1 MTLPT
6 PDPVSTSPASPAV
19 GPPASARVR
28 AALVGAGRI
37 GSHHAR
43 ALARE
48 VPGADLTTVVD
59 PRVEA
64 AQALAEELGARAV
77 PTIEEAL
84 ADDTLDAVL
93 ITTPAALH
101 TSAITTAAK
110 AGRHVFTEKPI
121 TTTLEDAHTV
131 IDACRDAD
139 VHLQVGFNRRF
150 APGFVAARKAVEDG
164 RVGRVRLMRSVTRDP
179 GPFTADPLSTPRG
192 TIFLETLIHD
202 FDTLLWLNPGAKV
215 LSVHAHADALV
226 RPDAKADGFLDTAVV
241 TIVFDNG
248 ATAVAEACFEASYGY
263 DVRGEVLGDVGMVT
277 MGCGRTS
284 DMTYFGA
291 QGAAWDTSR
300 ADTDLLHTA
309 YVAELD
315 AFVRTVRGEDV
326 AASGAVVGGLPGPEA
341 GLASLRVAHAAI
353 TSASQNR
360 TVTLEETSA

>member
-1 MTLPT
+1 M
-6 PDPVSTSPASPAV
+6 TSPAPHPLSSSPDSSAAR
-19 GPPASARVR
+19 PTASARVR

-48 VPGADLTTVVD
+48 VPGAELTTVVD
-59 PRVEA
+59 PRAEA
-64 AQALAEELGARAV
+64 AQALATELGAQAV
-77 PTIEEAL
+77 PTIEDAL
-84 ADDTLDAVL
+84 AEDNLDAVL
-93 ITTPAALH
+93 VTTPAALH
-101 TSAITTAAK
+101 TPAITAAAR
-110 AGRHVFTEKPI
+110 AGKHVFTEKPI
-121 TTTLEDAHTV
+121 TTTIEDAHTV
-131 IDACRDAD
+131 IEACRDAG

-150 APGFVAARKAVEDG
+150 APGFAAARQAVEDG
-164 RVGRVRLMRSVTRDP
+164 RVGQVRLMRSVTRDP
-179 GPFTADPLSTPRG
+179 GPFTADPSRIARG

-202 FDTLLWLNPGAKV
+202 FDTLLWLNPGAEV
-215 LSVHAHADALV
+215 VSVYAHADALV

-263 DVRGEVLGDVGMVT
+263 DVRGEVLGASGMVT
-277 MGCGRTS
+277 MGSARTS
-284 DMTYFGA
+284 DMTYFGS

-326 AASGAVVGGLPGPEA
+326 VTPGGLPGPEA
-341 GLASLRVAHAAI
+341 GLASLRVARAAI

-360 TVTLEETSA
+360 TVTLEEIPA